1 MEYYEDEDVIEERKK
16 RKRLLK
22 MMLIVAAVL
31 FAFSLIVYK
40 SFIPVDYRHF
50 NKKRIRKI
58 EEEYKIS
65 LDDTEPVRYWKPAL
79 AQDTI
84 SCFDFYTDDYEK
96 FMESFHGEKIT
107 SFREY
112 EDSGAVE
119 YECHVEDDHYFKVTF
134 KKSDGRYKGKLTYYR
149 DDVRPHPAEQTE
161 TTSVSASH
169 RSSSGGRR

>member
-22 MMLIVAAVL
+22 MILIVAAVL

-40 SFIPVDYRHF
+40 SFIPVEYRYF

-65 LDDTEPVRYWKPAL
+65 LDDTKPIRYWKPM

-84 SCFDFYTDDYEK
+84 SCFDFYTDDYK
-96 FMESFHGEKIT
+96 KVMDSFHGEKIT
-107 SFREY
+107 SFTVY
-112 EDSGAVE
+112 EDSGDVE
-119 YECHVEDDHYFKVTF
+119 YECHVEDNRYFYVKF
-134 KKSDGRYKGKLTYYR
+134 KKKDGRYKGKLIYYR
-149 DDVRPHPAEQTE
+149 VVISPHHSEQTE
-161 TTSVSASH
+161 TTSVSARH